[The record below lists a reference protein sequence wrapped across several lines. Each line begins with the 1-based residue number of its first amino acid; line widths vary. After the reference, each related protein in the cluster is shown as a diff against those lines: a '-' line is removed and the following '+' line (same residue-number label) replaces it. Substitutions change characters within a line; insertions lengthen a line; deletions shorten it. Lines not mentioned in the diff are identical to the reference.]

1 LDGKLLLSVPDDTIK
16 NLKFIIWED
25 IHLSD
30 EEKDLLNN
38 KLSNKGFSIIVGN
51 EYNTFAIKN

>member
-1 LDGKLLLSVPDDTIK
+1 MYGVFYNK

-30 EEKDLLNN
+30 KEKDLLNN